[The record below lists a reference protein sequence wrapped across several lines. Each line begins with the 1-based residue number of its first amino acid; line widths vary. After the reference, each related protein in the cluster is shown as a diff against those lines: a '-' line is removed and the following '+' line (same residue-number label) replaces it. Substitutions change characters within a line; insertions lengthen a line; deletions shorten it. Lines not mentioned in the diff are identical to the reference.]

1 MKASISIN
9 NSEIVYLIH
18 GQYFRL
24 DYDFSNCFA
33 LIFIYDNGE
42 KVEKYNYPQKKAG
55 FLNTIYVK
63 IILPFINFF
72 NLIYWGLRIKKFYKK
87 IYFKRSKGV
96 FENATNSYNPNL
108 KIIALGL
115 GYKVFRYKLKI
126 NFINSKPPEM
136 EVNPINSPDAAQMN
150 IDLKLPHF
158 KLPLFNKSKGINF
171 QVNRQTI
178 IINDHKELDR
188 ILFDSG
194 NK

>member
-9 NSEIVYLIH
+9 NSEIAYLIH

-42 KVEKYNYPQKKAG
+42 KVEKYNYPQKKTG
-55 FLNTIYVK
+55 FLNTIYFK

-150 IDLKLPHF
+150 IDLKLAHF

-171 QVNRQTI
+171 QVNKQTI
-178 IINDHKELDR
+178 IINDHKELDKL
-188 ILFDSG
+188 ILESRY
-194 NK
+194 K